1 MNTKQFANAVGRII
15 KRLEQ
20 TRQTET
26 ELIAGDALALIKN
39 RVQNEGKDFKEQKF
53 KSYSTT
59 QVPAYWYA
67 ARSLNQNAKNKLKK
81 RKTASYKE
89 FRRFNGLPVNYTN
102 LTVTG
107 GMWRAT
113 GADVRSS
120 DALRTV
126 AEIAGTN
133 PRAVRL
139 LGFNSIRYGNVLRIS
154 QREREILEEANKQR
168 VLKIIRSQLGQ

>member
-1 MNTKQFANAVGRII
+1 MNVEQFTRAIGRVIR
-15 KRLEQ
+15 RLEQ

-39 RVQNEGKDFKEQKF
+39 RVQNEGKDFKEQKLT
-53 KSYSTT
+53 SYSTT
-59 QVPAYWYA
+59 QVPAYWFA
-67 ARSLNQNAKNKLKK
+67 ARSLNQAAKAKLKK
-81 RKTASYKE
+81 RKTASYKD

-113 GADVRSS
+113 GAEVRSS

-126 AEIAGTN
+126 AEISGTN
-133 PRAVRL
+133 PRAVKL

-154 QREREILEEANKQR
+154 QREREILQEANKQR
-168 VLKIIRSQLGQ
+168 VLKIIRQQLGQ